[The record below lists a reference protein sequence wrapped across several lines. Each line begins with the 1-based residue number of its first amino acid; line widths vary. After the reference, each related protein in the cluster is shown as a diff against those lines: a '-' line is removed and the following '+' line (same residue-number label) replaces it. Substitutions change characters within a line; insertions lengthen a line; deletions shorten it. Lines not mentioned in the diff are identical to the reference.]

1 MTYTEGLRAVVTG
14 AASGIG
20 AALARRLAAG
30 GARVVVNDLDAD
42 GARRVA
48 DEVGGVAA
56 PGDAATDEGA
66 AALVR
71 AAREGLGGVDLFCAN
86 AGVGA
91 AGGPEAPD
99 HDWERSWQVNVMAH
113 VHAARHVLP
122 EWLQRDSEVKGH
134 FVATVS
140 AAGLLTMPGHAP
152 YAVTKHAA
160 LAFAEWLSI
169 TYGDR
174 GIKVSCICPL
184 GVRTPMLEAALEDS
198 VGGAALLRDELL
210 EPSDVAEAVV
220 AGIREERLLIFP
232 HPQLAQYM
240 AFKGGDNERWLAG
253 MRRMVRGA
261 REGGAAGRDRPT

>member
-1 MTYTEGLRAVVTG
+1 MTYTEGLRVVVTG

-30 GARVVVNDLDAD
+30 GARVVVNDLDAA

-48 DEVGGVAA
+48 DEIGGAAA

-71 AAREGLGGVDLFCAN
+71 AAREAFGGVDLFCAN

-99 HDWERSWQVNVMAH
+99 HDWELSWQVNVMAH

-122 EWLQRDSEVKGH
+122 EWLERGRGH

-160 LAFAEWLSI
+160 LAFAEWLAI

-174 GIKVSCICPL
+174 GIRVQALCPQ
-184 GVRTPMLEAALEDS
+184 GVRTPMLEASGE
-198 VGGAALLRDELL
+198 VGRRIL
-210 EPSDVAEAVV
+210 EPGAIEPDEVAELVV
-220 AGIREERLLIFP
+220 SSLDGGPFLLLP
-232 HPQLAQYM
+232 HPEVARYY
-240 AFKGGDNERWLAG
+240 AGRAADPDVWLAG
-253 MRRMVRGA
+253 MRRLA
-261 REGGAAGRDRPT
+261 SP

>member
-1 MTYTEGLRAVVTG
+1 MTYVEGLRVVVTG

-30 GARVVVNDLDAD
+30 GARVVVNDLDAA
-42 GARRVA
+42 GAQWIA

-71 AAREGLGGVDLFCAN
+71 AAREAFGGVDLFCAN

-91 AGGPEAPD
+91 AGGPEVPD
-99 HDWERSWQVNVMAH
+99 HEWERSWQVNVMAH

-122 EWLQRDSEVKGH
+122 EWLQRDSPVKGH

-160 LAFAEWLSI
+160 LAFAEWLSM
-169 TYGDR
+169 TYGDQ
-174 GIKVSCICPL
+174 GIRVQALCPQ
-184 GVRTPMLEAALEDS
+184 GVRTPMLEAS
-198 VGGAALLRDELL
+198 GELGRRIL
-210 EPSDVAEAVV
+210 EPGAIDAADVAELVV
-220 AGIREERLLIFP
+220 SSLDGGPFLLLP
-232 HPQLAQYM
+232 HPEVARYY
-240 AFKGGDNERWLAG
+240 AGRAADPDAWLAG
-253 MRRMVRGA
+253 MRRLTA
-261 REGGAAGRDRPT
+261 SP